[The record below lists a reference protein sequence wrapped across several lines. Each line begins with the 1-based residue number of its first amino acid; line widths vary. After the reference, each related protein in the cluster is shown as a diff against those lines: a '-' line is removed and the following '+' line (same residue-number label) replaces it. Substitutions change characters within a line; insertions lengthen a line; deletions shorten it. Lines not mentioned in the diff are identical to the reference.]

1 MREPQGSKLV
11 EPKQHSFSKST
22 TSDMQEVTKGAFG
35 VQVVQQYEKYLG
47 LPSFVGKNK
56 KESFA
61 HLKQRIWKKLQ
72 GWEVMH
78 LS

>member
-1 MREPQGSKLV
+1 MREPKGSKLI

-22 TSDMQEVTKGAFG
+22 TSDMQEVTKGAFR

-47 LPSFVGKNK
+47 LPSLVVKNK

-72 GWEVMH
+72 GWEVKL